1 MKDWLESLH
10 GKTDLMFNMMSA
22 IEARLAAI
30 EAGICLV
37 PFSLQDPRSQPP
49 KRSITDPVNLST
61 ITNAEHS

>member
-10 GKTDLMFNMMSA
+10 GKFEAMFNVMSA

-37 PFSLQDPRSQPP
+37 PFSLQDPRSQ
-49 KRSITDPVNLST
+49 S
-61 ITNAEHS
+61 AENNDLCLLYTSDAADE